1 MLKYRLILGPTM
13 IAALLLIIFADDR
26 LGAVSVANT
35 LIGSLR
41 GGESL
46 LPPGV
51 LVFGVFGAVAMLG
64 AGELCVMARAKG
76 IEAQPRVL
84 KFAAIATFASM
95 YLAPRDAGGAAA
107 IAWLAGALFL
117 AFFAGVLRHAC
128 RQQTQGAIAAG
139 AATVF
144 SAAYLGILPGFF
156 MLIREGHSAWMLA
169 AIIMITKNCDTGA
182 YTVGRLCGKRKL
194 IPWLSPGKTVEGLFG
209 GIAFSVITAVLLA
222 FLNNHYQWEGRWS
235 QATQTFTHQSYPL
248 WFAAVLG
255 VLLAVIGHGG
265 DLLESLLKRDAGVKD
280 SGTTIPG
287 FGGVLD
293 VIDSPLLIAP
303 VAYVMLAMV

>member
-13 IAALLLIIFADDR
+13 IVALLLMIYLDDR
-26 LGAVSVANT
+26 LGAVNVTDT
-35 LIGSLR
+35 LLGSLR
-41 GGESL
+41 AGEKL
-46 LPPGV
+46 LPPGL
-51 LVFGVFGAVAMLG
+51 LVFGVFGLLVILG
-64 AGELCVMARAKG
+64 AGELCAMARAKG

-95 YLAPRDAGGAAA
+95 YLAPRQAGGSAA

-117 AFFAGVLRHAC
+117 SFFAGMLRHAW

-139 AATVF
+139 AAAMLT
-144 SAAYLGILPGFF
+144 ATYLGILPGFF

-194 IPWLSPGKTVEGLFG
+194 IPWLSPGKTVEGLIG

-222 FLNNHYQWEGRWS
+222 AMNNHYEWEGRWS
-235 QATQTFTHQSYPL
+235 QATQTFTHQHYSL
-248 WFAAVLG
+248 GFAAILG

-280 SGTTIPG
+280 AGSTIPG

-303 VAYVMLAMV
+303 VAYAMLAAV